1 MSKRI
6 VSRPAQSG
14 FTLIELIV
22 VITILGI
29 LAAAALPKFTSYGS
43 DARIATLS
51 AAKGSL
57 ASVSAMAHG
66 KALINPAATSV
77 NFEGTTITLSNGYPE
92 ANAELGTA
100 AGLSSDYTVSA
111 AAGVLTVSVAGAPTP
126 ASCAVTYTEAAGP
139 TTPPVIATVSTS
151 GC

>member
-1 MSKRI
+1 MSKRLPR
-6 VSRPAQSG
+6 RPAQGG

-51 AAKGSL
+51 AARGSL

-66 KALINPAATSV
+66 KALINPSASSV
-77 NFEGTTITLSNGYPE
+77 NFEGTTITLVNGYPK
-92 ANAELGTA
+92 ADAALGTA
-100 AGLSSDYTVSA
+100 AGLSSEYTVTP
-111 AAGVLTVSVAGAPTP
+111 AGTVLTVSVANAPTP
-126 ASCAVTYTEAAGP
+126 ASCAITYTEAA
-139 TTPPVIATVSTS
+139 TASTPPVITTVDTS